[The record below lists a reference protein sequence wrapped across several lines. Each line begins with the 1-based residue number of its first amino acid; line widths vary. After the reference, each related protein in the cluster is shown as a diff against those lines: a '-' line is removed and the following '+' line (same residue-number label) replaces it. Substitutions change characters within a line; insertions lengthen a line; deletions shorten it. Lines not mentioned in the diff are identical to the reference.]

1 MAELPKVELTVS
13 SAFLLMGHKIQKTRR
28 KFEVGFD
35 GEGLK

>member
-13 SAFLLMGHKIQKTRR
+13 PAFLLRGNNIQNPRR

-35 GEGLK
+35 EGG